1 MIRIQYEDMYREF
14 LRVLLSRG
22 LAPERAELCAKLF
35 ANTSLDGVY
44 THGLNRFPKFID
56 MLDKGVVKADAQ
68 AQMEQGFGCLERWN
82 GNAGIGNLNARK
94 SMSRAVEL
102 AKTYTIGCVA
112 LRNTNHWMR
121 PGAYGLLAADSGCI
135 GVCWTNTLPNMPP
148 WGGTQPKIGNNPLVI
163 AIPREGGHVLLD
175 VAMSLFSYG
184 RMETLALQGKQLPF
198 DGGFDGDGNLTRDPK
213 AILKSQQSLPIGFW
227 KGAGLSIVLDLI
239 AAALSGGNTT

>member
-22 LAPERAELCAKLF
+22 IAPARAERCAKLF

-68 AQMEQGFGCLERWN
+68 AQMEQGFGLPGSVERKTP
-82 GNAGIGNLNARK
+82 GLATSTRPQ

-121 PGAYGLLAADSGCI
+121 PGAYGLLSSADSGCI

-148 WGGTQPKIGNNPLVI
+148 CGGTQPKIGKQSPCDRHPARRRALAFV
-163 AIPREGGHVLLD
+163 D
-175 VAMSLFSYG
+175 VAMSLFLLR
-184 RMETLALQGKQLPF
+184 RMETLALQGE
-198 DGGFDGDGNLTRDPK
+198 T
-213 AILKSQQSLPIGFW
+213 ASL
-227 KGAGLSIVLDLI
+227 
-239 AAALSGGNTT
+239 